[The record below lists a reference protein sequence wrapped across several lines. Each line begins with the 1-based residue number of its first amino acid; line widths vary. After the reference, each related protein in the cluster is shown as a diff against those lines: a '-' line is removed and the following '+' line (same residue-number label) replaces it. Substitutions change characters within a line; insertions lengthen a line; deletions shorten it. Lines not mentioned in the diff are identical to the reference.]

1 MTDAPHLTP
10 VPNLAEAT
18 RRARVDIAEQSQVVE
33 ELRNGEIARL
43 DMLAEAIRPVLAQVP
58 QDVDLFD
65 VGVVPGARPR
75 LFVDVIG
82 YGEMARD
89 RRTYRFLQETR
100 HGRVTVRESDRVDAM
115 TQSIADYVARRL
127 IERDRALASDMTVED
142 AARALSARESAAAAQ
157 PPLAGP
163 EPKSEAASK
172 ADSHVA
178 PATAHFARR
187 ARGGFV
193 ERALLFLVQFLGSA
207 ALTLIVAIALYMGW
221 RALMGVAG

>member
-33 ELRNGEIARL
+33 DLRNGEIARL

-75 LFVDVIG
+75 LFVDVIA
-82 YGEMARD
+82 YVEMARD

-115 TQSIADYVARRL
+115 TQAIADYVARRL

-142 AARALSARESAAAAQ
+142 AARALLARESAPAPQTA
-157 PPLAGP
+157 LAGP
-163 EPKSEAASK
+163 ETNSEPRVETRAEAR
-172 ADSHVA
+172 AEA
-178 PATAHFARR
+178 RPARR
-187 ARGGFV
+187 TRGGFA
-193 ERALLFLVQFLGSA
+193 ERALLFLVQFLGAA
-207 ALTLIVAIALYMGW
+207 ALTLIVAIGLYMGW
-221 RALMGVAG
+221 RAIMGVAG